1 MRAVRAEMRLAERSV
16 LFRRGARRTLLS
28 VGRIFQHNITSLTFL
43 TPLFY
48 RCTAFPGPP
57 RAAPRGADPPF
68 PRTPPQRRP
77 APPQHAAKQ
86 TPPGTFFPSPFP
98 SHPPP
103 CRRTPR
109 CGAAAPGTRRRAPPP
124 LPHGPGSAPAGAA
137 GGDTGSAPERRPPPA
152 PPRADSAFRAARLQ
166 AGIWALPAAALPSP
180 PRPSS
185 PLPLSLPPPPS
196 RLRTP
201 APLSL
206 SISRSLC
213 LNMSQDGGQCG
224 IDVSILEAL

>member
-1 MRAVRAEMRLAERSV
+1 MYRISRPSPSSAPRRRPPVSPHPPAAQTRSPP
-16 LFRRGARRTLLS
+16 ARREADAPRHFLPLA
-28 VGRIFQHNITSLTFL
+28 VSLPSSPL
-43 TPLFY
+43 TPHSALWGSSTG
-48 RCTAFPGPP
+48 RS
-57 RAAPRGADPPF
+57 APCP
-68 PRTPPQRRP
+68 
-77 APPQHAAKQ
+77 
-86 TPPGTFFPSPFP
+86 
-98 SHPPP
+98 
-103 CRRTPR
+103 
-109 CGAAAPGTRRRAPPP
+109 PPP